1 MKIHPIS
8 NYTIIKLDPADENIG
23 NTKLIAPGQFQEAYN
38 VPKRMGTV
46 RAVGRGLVTAGGQI
60 IPPQLKP
67 GDRVYVLQTK
77 VEITVE
83 HEGEDCLVLSDES
96 HVIGTIT
103 GESSLILG
111 GK

>member
-1 MKIHPIS
+1 MKS
-8 NYTIIKLDPADENIG
+8 LSS
-23 NTKLIAPGQFQEAYN
+23 QFSFH
-38 VPKRMGTV
+38 KS
-46 RAVGRGLVTAGGQI
+46 
-60 IPPQLKP
+60 
-67 GDRVYVLQTK
+67 

-83 HEGEDCLVLSDES
+83 HDGEDCLVLSDES

>member
-1 MKIHPIS
+1 MKIRPIS

-103 GESSLILG
+103 GESSLILE